1 MVKASR
7 MHSQK
12 KPATANS
19 PTSLGLYFTCMKNK
33 MTSDAFTKAMI
44 RATGR
49 IQKAHIDEG
58 GSHRDDG
65 ADHQG
70 EEDQKVD
77 LERDD
82 VMFSVMFRH

>member
-1 MVKASR
+1 

-12 KPATANS
+12 KPATAKS

-33 MTSDAFTKAMI
+33 MTSDAFTRAMI
-44 RATGR
+44 RATGVFKKPMLT
-49 IQKAHIDEG
+49 KAAG
-58 GSHRDDG
+58 HRDYRT
-65 ADHQG
+65 DHQG

-82 VMFSVMFRH
+82 VMFRVMVRH